1 MEDYIDDHELGRF
14 VVYLS
19 CEIPQITLTIY
30 PEQIHINVRGSRS
43 TRCTSSLQGSPVT
56 TATDDADAN
65 VPNKGVSRVMQEK
78 TRQEKSVHAVRRV
91 QSSPIPLQY

>member
-1 MEDYIDDHELGRF
+1 MADYINELELETF
-14 VVYLS
+14 VIYLS
-19 CEIPQITLTIY
+19 SYDISQITLTIY
-30 PEQIHINVRGSRS
+30 PEQIHNNVRGPRS

-78 TRQEKSVHAVRRV
+78 TRQEKSGTAVRRV
-91 QSSPIPLQY
+91 QC